1 MSGKGRDREEGRVT
15 VVLGGGCDCLDAS
28 MHENPQQFCLALQ
41 VGCSWLSGSV
51 VAAETH
57 LCRAQSAVVYPISVC
72 LHVLGAL
79 DAPLGSASSP
89 VADLRQACPPL
100 EVAHKQVLHSTVGA
114 ARQQH
119 GNGLPVVAVAGLRL
133 QAEGGG
139 GGGAHAHAHV
149 VVLLFSAV
157 AVACCQLQV
166 AAAPSCAW
174 HGRQQLVGPVTT
186 AVVAAAVALLLQPC
200 RHCSGFS
207 HQHNHCDFPLCEGAL
222 AGVFNVWAEEVAP
235 PAVTRQKY
243 LRQDPCMQASCR
255 VTVHAA
261 TSRLAVH
268 SGSTACPLPGTH
280 NAGSL
285 RCCRTL
291 RCCCASAA
299 ARCLVVC
306 CGCWSLL
313 LLEYAAEAHTHL
325 SLQLL
330 LLLPG
335 TS

>member
-139 GGGAHAHAHV
+139 VEGHMHMHM
-149 VVLLFSAV
+149 LLCCFSQLWLLPV
-157 AVACCQLQV
+157 ASCKLLLHPVALGTDGSSWWGLSQLQSWRLRLLCCCSP
-166 AAAPSCAW
+166 AAIA
-174 HGRQQLVGPVTT
+174 LVSLTSTTT
-186 AVVAAAVALLLQPC
+186 AISHSVKGLLRGCSMSGLRKL
-200 RHCSGFS
+200 RH
-207 HQHNHCDFPLCEGAL
+207 
-222 AGVFNVWAEEVAP
+222 
-235 PAVTRQKY
+235 
-243 LRQDPCMQASCR
+243 LRSRDRNTCVR
-255 VTVHAA
+255 THA
-261 TSRLAVH
+261 
-268 SGSTACPLPGTH
+268 CKP
-280 NAGSL
+280 
-285 RCCRTL
+285 
-291 RCCCASAA
+291 
-299 ARCLVVC
+299 
-306 CGCWSLL
+306 
-313 LLEYAAEAHTHL
+313 AAE
-325 SLQLL
+325 
-330 LLLPG
+330 
-335 TS
+335 